1 MGINETQSI
10 YGISYG
16 GKDYF
21 SGQDN
26 TTFQVKPEK
35 TLQELYEN
43 LILEYFINN
52 NTDHAFYND
61 LNNYFKIYGFLELTK
76 HEIIYRIKLLRIFE
90 RVGKTRGKEL
100 VRVNKRKVDYRC
112 KKRGIS
118 KRELDKFGN
127 LKIPGLDLDEY
138 IKFGI
143 GISNKIKSIDPYRTC
158 PWKNQ
163 PGFFYNPYKDSI
175 EVSKITCNGIE
186 QLKPIKPGVMSP
198 IRDQIDYRKLIWCT
212 MRGLHMEI
220 DGTFTSNMNIGTDT
234 FYETW
239 RGDKSFHNKIK
250 IYLPELEDCINALNE
265 IGWDIKISQKK
276 KAVELLGKYDM
287 QKFQAIRKTKKCG
300 PLKGK
305 SYSPIVNASFIL
317 YVLECEGME
326 IPNTRQCKFLRSIKW
341 TKCRYELIKEILN
354 R

>member
-10 YGISYG
+10 YDTSYEDKG
-16 GKDYF
+16 YF

-26 TTFQVKPEK
+26 TTLQVKPKK

-43 LILEYFINN
+43 MILEYFINN

-61 LNNYFKIYGFLELTK
+61 LNNYFKLYGFLELTK
-76 HEIIYRIKLLRIFE
+76 HEIIYRITLLGIFE
-90 RVGKTRGKEL
+90 RVGKINSKEII
-100 VRVNKRKVDYRC
+100 RVNERKVDYRC

-118 KRELDKFGN
+118 KRELDKFEN
-127 LKIPGLDLDEY
+127 LKIPGLELNGY

-143 GISNKIKSIDPYRTC
+143 GISNKITNIDPYHLIH
-158 PWKNQ
+158 WKKQ
-163 PGFFYNPYKDSI
+163 PGYFWNPYKDII
-175 EVSKITCNGIE
+175 EVSKCSSNGIE
-186 QLKPIKPGVMSP
+186 KLKPIKPGVMCP
-198 IRDQIDYRKLIWCT
+198 TRNRIDYRKVIWCT
-212 MRGLHMEI
+212 MKGI
-220 DGTFTSNMNIGTDT
+220 PIDSDGTSTADLGSTSTL
-234 FYETW
+234 YKTW
-239 RGDKSFHNKIK
+239 EGDKSFHNKIK

-265 IGWDIKISQKK
+265 IGWDIKIYQKN

-305 SYSPIVNASFIL
+305 TYSPIVNASFIL
-317 YVLECEGME
+317 YVLECEGVE

-354 R
+354 SQ